1 MPTLKGISIK
11 TPSAKDECLEGEA
24 FDFIGMVISANI
36 AYVFIY
42 MLLTVLQRPGRI
54 TTSISRLSFA
64 SKK

>member
-24 FDFIGMVISANI
+24 FDFTGMVISANI
-36 AYVFIY
+36 AYVFIS
-42 MLLTVLQRPGRI
+42 MLLTVLQRPRRI